1 MNNEN
6 IRKEFEDYLNISH
19 NKFWLILLGTN
30 KNARFMKEVEKN
42 GQLDTYLQ
50 DFANAF
56 AFRKIF
62 MKLGQNYVYCKSFVP
77 IPYHQIAKVYVE
89 KLKNRGVIT
98 ARSLILKDRQG
109 KQLMRVLMLEE
120 AETNGEL
127 ATIINVLKTKNPAI
141 HLGYV

>member
-30 KNARFMKEVEKN
+30 KNVRFLKEAEKN
-42 GQLDTYLQ
+42 GQLDAYLQ
-50 DFANAF
+50 DFASAV

-62 MKLGQNYVYCKSFVP
+62 MKLGQNYVYCTSFVP

-89 KLKNRGVIT
+89 KLKNRGVII
-98 ARSLILKDRQG
+98 AWSLILKDRQG
-109 KQLMRVLMLEE
+109 KQLMRVPMLEE
-120 AETNGEL
+120 AESNGEL
-127 ATIINVLKTKNPAI
+127 ATVINVLKTKNPAI
-141 HLGYV
+141 YLGYV

>member
-30 KNARFMKEVEKN
+30 KNVRFLKEAEKN
-42 GQLDTYLQ
+42 GQLDAYLQ

-56 AFRKIF
+56 TFRKIF
-62 MKLGQNYVYCKSFVP
+62 MKLGQDYVYCGNFVP
-77 IPYHQIAKVYVE
+77 VPYHQIAKVYEE
-89 KLKNRGVIT
+89 KIKNRGIIT
-98 ARSLILKDRQG
+98 GRFLILEDRQG
-109 KQLMRVLMLEE
+109 KRLMRVLMMEE